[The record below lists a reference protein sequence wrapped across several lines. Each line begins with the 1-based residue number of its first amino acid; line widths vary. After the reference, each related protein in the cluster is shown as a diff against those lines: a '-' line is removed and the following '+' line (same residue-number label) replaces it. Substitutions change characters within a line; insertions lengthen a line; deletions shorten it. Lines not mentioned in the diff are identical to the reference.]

1 MGIYIMGGSQEGSTV
16 RRGSD
21 LAEHNGERVVVLG
34 SYRSLAAP
42 RKGPPE
48 PNASRDHAVVVL
60 ADGTEVFL
68 EPLHSP
74 KAERPPEERQQLE
87 GKNVR
92 VSGTAHKI
100 MPSRGES
107 LISPCIDDI
116 TRIVEDE

>member
-1 MGIYIMGGSQEGSTV
+1 MNGAQEGSTV
-16 RRGSD
+16 RRRSD
-21 LAEHNGERVVVLG
+21 IAEHDGERVVVLG

-48 PNASRDHAVVVL
+48 PNAPKDHAVIIL
-60 ADGTEVFL
+60 TDGTEVFL

-74 KAERPPEERQQLE
+74 KAERSPKERRRLE

-107 LISPCIDDI
+107 LISPCIGDV

>member
-1 MGIYIMGGSQEGSTV
+1 MSDPQEGVTV

-21 LAEHNGERVVVLG
+21 LAEHDGERVVVLG

-42 RKGPPE
+42 RKGPPDPE
-48 PNASRDHAVVVL
+48 APRDHAVVVL

-74 KAERPPEERQQLE
+74 EAERSPEERRRLE

-107 LISPCIDDI
+107 LISPCIGGVVSI
-116 TRIVEDE
+116 EEDE